1 MSKLFFD
8 HLIVLEKVEIVI
20 KKSASSKEEK
30 EELWNLVD
38 KIVTHKALGKVLGEL
53 PRVNHEEFLEIF
65 HKCPHDEKYIFGYL
79 KTKTGKDMETELR
92 KELKEFDSEIL
103 EELKLQDEMFH
114 ELPSSKK

>member
-20 KKSASSKEEK
+20 KKTASSKEEQ
-30 EELWNLVD
+30 EELWGLVD
-38 KIVTHKALGKVLGEL
+38 KIVTHRALGKVLDEL

-65 HKCPHDEKYIFGYL
+65 HKCPHDEKHIFGYL

-92 KELKEFDSEIL
+92 KELEEFDSEIL
-103 EELKLQDEMFH
+103 EELKLLDEVSQEF
-114 ELPSSKK
+114 PGSKK